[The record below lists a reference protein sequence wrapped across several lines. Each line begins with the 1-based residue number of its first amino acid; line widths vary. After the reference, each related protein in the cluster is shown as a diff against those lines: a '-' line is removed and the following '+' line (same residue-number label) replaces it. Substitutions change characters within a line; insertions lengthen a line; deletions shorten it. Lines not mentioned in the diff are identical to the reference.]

1 MENEIKVNEFI
12 RTKYGEIAKVIE
24 YKDEIVLDKE
34 IKFYGMYRSYICEDE
49 IDFIV
54 KHSPNLIDIIEER
67 RLCKWRNSNRNK
79 RMELFKRWLF

>member
-12 RTKYGEIAKVIE
+12 RTKYGEIVKVIE

-34 IKFYGMYRSYICEDE
+34 IKFYGMYRWYICEDE

-54 KHSPNLIDIIEER
+54 KHSSNLIDIIEER
-67 RLCKWRNSNRNK
+67 RLCKWAFSNRHS
-79 RMELFKRWLF
+79 RRWKWSSIS

>member
-1 MENEIKVNEFI
+1 MENEIKVNEYI
-12 RTKYGEIAKVIE
+12 RTKNGQIAKVIE
-24 YKDEIVLDKE
+24 YRDEIVLDKE

-67 RLCKWRNSNRNK
+67 RCC
-79 RMELFKRWLF
+79 